1 MRVYERG
8 SGETLA
14 CGTGA
19 TAVAFAAMR
28 LGRATEKVTVHL
40 LGGDLMLERL
50 SDGHFRMTGP
60 AVEVFSGNYFS
71 E

>member
-1 MRVYERG
+1 
-8 SGETLA
+8 
-14 CGTGA
+14 
-19 TAVAFAAMR
+19 MR
-28 LGRATEKVTVHL
+28 LGRANEKVTVHL

-60 AVEVFSGNYFS
+60 AVEVFSGSYFS